1 MAAQGLSIV
10 PVRTKAELERFVRVP
25 MRLNARDPAWIA
37 PLVSE
42 RIEAFSPDKNP
53 FFDHADVQMW
63 LAVRDGVD
71 VGRISAQLDHL
82 APQDDD
88 ALAGAFGLIAA
99 EDDAEV
105 FAALFTAAEAWLKAQ
120 QVDVAVGPF
129 NLSINEEVGLLVD
142 GFETPPMVMM
152 GHDPPYAAAR
162 IEALGYAKVKDVYAY
177 AVDITEGASLAAV
190 ARASRDPA
198 GSVTLRK
205 LDMGRYDA
213 EVATLTEILN
223 DAWSGNWGFTPT
235 TEAETRALARSLRQ
249 VVEPRLIWFAEIDG
263 KPVACLIALPNI
275 NEAIAD
281 LDGELMPFGWAKLL
295 WRLKV
300 RGLKT
305 LRVPLM
311 GVRRNLARSLRGRML
326 PFQLIGAVAAEAQA
340 MGYERAEFSWILED
354 NTAMRRIC
362 EARGATRYKT
372 YRLYRKA
379 LA

>member
-1 MAAQGLSIV
+1 
-10 PVRTKAELERFVRVP
+10 
-25 MRLNARDPAWIA
+25 
-37 PLVSE
+37 
-42 RIEAFSPDKNP
+42 
-53 FFDHADVQMW
+53 
-63 LAVRDGVD
+63 
-71 VGRISAQLDHL
+71 
-82 APQDDD
+82 
-88 ALAGAFGLIAA
+88 
-99 EDDAEV
+99 
-105 FAALFTAAEAWLKAQ
+105 
-120 QVDVAVGPF
+120 
-129 NLSINEEVGLLVD
+129 
-142 GFETPPMVMM
+142 MVMM